1 MEETSE
7 ENMLKADRLSACIF
21 LLEIDLIRPHRSLVG
36 THIFNLALLMR
47 DQNVL
52 RLSLSLSLSLSL
64 AFDSYNSTAAAP
76 NAIR

>member
-36 THIFNLALLMR
+36 THIFDTLLLR